1 MRVLLVDDDP
11 ALSEMLVKYL
21 AGEGISTAVAF
32 NGQDGVTAALTQQFD
47 AIILDVML
55 PGMDGNEVLRRVR
68 RESAVPIIMLTAKG
82 GDLDRVIGL
91 EMGADDYLAKPYYP
105 PELVARLRAVLRR
118 PDILAQMR
126 PDVPLDLL
134 PCHLMAMI
142 TGEQMLN
149 LLRPSEPVDPDKA
162 MRDLER
168 RLDLFY
174 HSILPPKT

>member
-91 EMGADDYLAKPYYP
+91 
-105 PELVARLRAVLRR
+105 
-118 PDILAQMR
+118 
-126 PDVPLDLL
+126 
-134 PCHLMAMI
+134 
-142 TGEQMLN
+142 
-149 LLRPSEPVDPDKA
+149 
-162 MRDLER
+162 
-168 RLDLFY
+168 
-174 HSILPPKT
+174 